1 MEIKVIETT
10 DGIPMINNQICGL
23 NEIVDV
29 GDAKENIKHYSNQG
43 VKILIKQDNEF
54 VTTDEYF
61 SENDD
66 KDVDENVNNDEI
78 NYDDIFVNVDH
89 WTEKAEN
96 VKQYDDVETVEKL
109 LDYAEEN
116 ESDGVVKRIRKY
128 LDELKE

>member
-96 VKQYDDVETVEKL
+96 VKQYDDIETVEKL

>member
-23 NEIVDV
+23 NEVVDV
-29 GDAKENIKHYSNQG
+29 GDAEEDIKHYSNQS
-43 VKILIKQDNEF
+43 VKILIKKDNEF
-54 VTTDEYF
+54 ITADKYF
-61 SENDD
+61 SEDDD
-66 KDVDENVNNDEI
+66 KNVDENVNNDEI
-78 NYDDIFVNVDH
+78 NYEDIFINVDH

-96 VKQYDDVETVEKL
+96 VKQYDDIETVEKL
-109 LDYAEEN
+109 LKYAEEN

>member
-29 GDAKENIKHYSNQG
+29 GDAKEDIKHYSNQG

>member
-23 NEIVDV
+23 NEVVDV
-29 GDAKENIKHYSNQG
+29 GDAEEDIKHYSNQG
-43 VKILIKQDNEF
+43 VKILIKNNNEF
-54 VTTDEYF
+54 ITADKYF
-61 SENDD
+61 SEDDD
-66 KDVDENVNNDEI
+66 KNVDENVNNDEI
-78 NYDDIFVNVDH
+78 NYEDIFINVDH

-96 VKQYDDVETVEKL
+96 VKQYDDIKTVEKL